1 VFDYDRAGRL
11 IRDHGTRLTY
21 DAYDQLVAVTPGV
34 AGTTA
39 LVNLQITD
47 LGAVAG
53 GTYASAQDINLGGQI
68 VGLAADSSNNPVGF
82 YFPGS
87 GSSLLLNGAN
97 APGAVFTGLNAI
109 NSFGVATGYAFVNG
123 QQHLLRFTPPST
135 FEDLGTQGTYTSGL
149 GISNS
154 GEIVG
159 VFGISGGKRAFRY
172 KDGFETL
179 GDLGGNWSEAWDVTD
194 DGVAVG
200 ASRLA
205 TTPTSPPGIATSGH
219 AVLFDPVTNLP
230 QDLNEL
236 VDEVMSPGWV
246 LHVAVRKAGDYIY
259 GTGTLDG
266 VVRAYRM
273 TLSSGIVIDPTFG
286 ALTATNGMTMSGNAY
301 GDAVGTGRS
310 EPNGPLKA
318 WVYVEGIG
326 LKILNDIVLSNSGWT
341 LDSANAI
348 NDAGDVVGVGTHG
361 GIRKP
366 FRLRLPIRANGAPGP
381 MLAEVHT
388 YGFDGLRTSTT
399 TFSPSNMMVP
409 PKSQYWFTQDYT
421 EREGKREHYV
431 RIGDRIV
438 AKVTMVP
445 APGGSGFVPVMD
457 LRSKKLESGGG
468 SGEPSTGLGVLLLA
482 LGLLGAAVASLKK
495 RRGWV
500 PSVAAVMAL
509 IFTATSCA
517 MFGGDK
523 VKSALWGPGTADDAP
538 LYFHQGIA
546 PGPTIITKSDGTVF
560 EERRYEPFGHPI
572 DAKRGGTQVSAVS
585 FVADPQN
592 ILGKMTNPN
601 TGWSYHGARWMTPQT
616 ARWSAPDP
624 AIKGPSSTFLLSP
637 WNINPYAYVSQKP
650 TLLWDP
656 DGRCGRQG
664 SSGQCDE
671 KQDTVQREESF
682 ENELGAGVREGTAR
696 GYSDPRWSLAYG
708 LLKATG
714 GRTTFDAV
722 RSQVRD
728 MYASKNVPG
737 IRTVDTSKSY
747 EIMVDGAM
755 FLFAGLDLAF
765 ALREAASAAAL
776 DASAARSAFNDGVG
790 AMRRLEFDGA
800 SYHGKV
806 GNAVKSRGPTNGQ
819 SALDSSVRVKQTST
833 RRVGID
839 YDRGDFVVFDE
850 TRPGLFHG
858 HVRPWTELEG
868 PMQKALVDAGMAN
881 RRGKILIGGN

>member
-1 VFDYDRAGRL
+1 
-11 IRDHGTRLTY
+11 
-21 DAYDQLVAVTPGV
+21 
-34 AGTTA
+34 
-39 LVNLQITD
+39 
-47 LGAVAG
+47 
-53 GTYASAQDINLGGQI
+53 
-68 VGLAADSSNNPVGF
+68 
-82 YFPGS
+82 
-87 GSSLLLNGAN
+87 
-97 APGAVFTGLNAI
+97 
-109 NSFGVATGYAFVNG
+109 
-123 QQHLLRFTPPST
+123 
-135 FEDLGTQGTYTSGL
+135 
-149 GISNS
+149 
-154 GEIVG
+154 
-159 VFGISGGKRAFRY
+159 
-172 KDGFETL
+172 
-179 GDLGGNWSEAWDVTD
+179 
-194 DGVAVG
+194 VG
-200 ASRLA
+200 ASRLPNS
-205 TTPTSPPGIATSGH
+205 PTSPPGIATSGH

-366 FRLRLPIRANGAPGP
+366 FRLRLPIRANGATGP

-468 SGEPSTGLGVLLLA
+468 SGEPRTGLGVLLLA

-572 DAKRGGTQVSAVS
+572 DARRGGTQVSAVS
-585 FVADPQN
+585 FAADPQN

-601 TGWSYHGARWMTPQT
+601 TGWSYHGARWMAPQT
-616 ARWSAPDP
+616 ARWSTPDP
-624 AIKGPSSTFLLSP
+624 AVKGPRMSQTYMP
-637 WNINPYAYVSQKP
+637 WDLNPYSYVRQGP
-650 TLLWDP
+650 TMYWDP
-656 DGRCGRQG
+656 NGTNAVVLADVIPGIATHQKINEKAFKHELSSHVRGIIDSASEDEDSFKNQGTSPDAVAKHNMKNKWQTDEEAVANNAALIERRLDKAASLILAGKFDEAWEEFGRATHNT
-664 SSGQCDE
+664 
-671 KQDTVQREESF
+671 QD
-682 ENELGAGVREGTAR
+682 GTAKAHGSGNHR
-696 GYSDPRWSLAYG
+696 SVWKG
-708 LLKATG
+708 LK
-714 GRTTFDAV
+714 
-722 RSQVRD
+722 
-728 MYASKNVPG
+728 G
-737 IRTVDTSKSY
+737 IG
-747 EIMVDGAM
+747 ELI
-755 FLFAGLDLAF
+755 LAF
-765 ALREAASAAAL
+765 LHVMTDLFWEKMDDDNNKQAVTNSQA
-776 DASAARSAFNDGVG
+776 
-790 AMRRLEFDGA
+790 AMRKLEE
-800 SYHGKV
+800 KV
-806 GNAVKSRGPTNGQ
+806 ISAPPVNGSKDANFWLLQ
-819 SALDSSVRVKQTST
+819 RAKMY
-833 RRVGID
+833 G
-839 YDRGDFVVFDE
+839 E
-850 TRPGLFHG
+850 
-858 HVRPWTELEG
+858 
-868 PMQKALVDAGMAN
+868 DAGP
-881 RRGKILIGGN
+881 